1 MADIDVEKVLSE
13 LTLEEKVSLTAGRDF
28 WHTVPIPRLG
38 VPAIRTSDGPNGV
51 RGTRFFNGTPAGC
64 LPCATALGATFD
76 VDLLR
81 SIGKF
86 LGQEAKAKGAH
97 VLLGPTINIQRS
109 PLGGRGYESF
119 SEDPF
124 LSGTLAGE
132 YCKGV
137 HEEEIITTPKHFV
150 CNDQEHERLAVDSI
164 VTDRALREIYLM
176 PFMLAIKNARPKAVM
191 TAYNKVNGTHAA
203 ENPKVLDILR
213 KDWGWEGLLMSD
225 WYGTYSTSEG
235 INAGLDLEMPG
246 PTQWRGAALSHAVTS
261 NKVRQHV
268 LDERVR
274 AVLKTVKE
282 AAKSGVVEDAKEGG
296 LNRPEDQRFLRRVAA
311 ESIVLLKNETSI
323 LPFDKSKTVAVI
335 GPNAKVATYS
345 GGGSA
350 SLLPYCT
357 VTPFDGVSSQCGSV
371 RFSQGAYSH
380 KELPLLGNSL
390 RTSDGRP
397 GFDFRAYDKP
407 VNAADRKLLDTLH
420 LTDSY
425 MFVMDYKV
433 PNYTSSTYYVD
444 VEGIFT
450 PEEEGTYEF
459 GLTVQGTG
467 QLFIDGKL
475 IVDNVHDQRPGT
487 AFFGS
492 GTVEEIG
499 SMALE
504 AGKSY
509 KVRVEFGTAPTAKS
523 SSRATVSFGAG
534 GLRVG
539 GCKRIDPEKAIV
551 DAVKL
556 ASEVEQVVVFAG
568 LNSDWEGEGSDRPD
582 MNLPPYSD
590 ELISKVLD
598 ANPKA
603 AIVLQSGTPVSMPW
617 VDKACAL
624 VQAWYG
630 GNETGNAIADVLF
643 GDVNP
648 SGKLSL
654 SFPHRLED
662 NPAFL
667 NYRSERGR
675 VLYGEDVYVGYRF
688 YDKVKRPA
696 LFPFGHGLSY
706 TTFDLSDLNVSVTTS
721 TISVR
726 VNVSNSGSRAGAE
739 VVQVY
744 VRAQAPS
751 INRPPKE
758 LKGFKKVFLEAE
770 ETREVQVEMEKKYAI
785 SFWDEGRAAWIVEEG
800 DYGVLVGTS
809 SQGRFLEGRFEEG
822 QTWWWTGL

>member
-81 SIGKF
+81 SIGRF

-97 VLLGPTINIQRS
+97 VLLAPTINIQRS

-137 HEEEIITTPKHFV
+137 HEEKIITTPKHFV

-268 LDERVR
+268 LDERAR
-274 AVLKTVKE
+274 AVLKTIKE

-350 SLLPYCT
+350 SLLPYYT

-380 KELPLLGNSL
+380 KELPLLGKSL

-444 VEGIFT
+444 VEGVFT

-582 MNLPPYSD
+582 MDLPPYSD

-603 AIVLQSGTPVSMPW
+603 AIVLQSGTPVTMPW

-675 VLYGEDVYVGYRF
+675 VLYGEDIYVGYRF

-706 TTFDLSDLNVSVTTS
+706 TDFDLSDLNVSATTS

-785 SFWDEGRAAWIVEEG
+785 SFWDEGRDAWIVEEG
-800 DYGVLVGTS
+800 EYGVLVGTS
-809 SQGRFLEGRFEEG
+809 SQGRFLEGRLEEG